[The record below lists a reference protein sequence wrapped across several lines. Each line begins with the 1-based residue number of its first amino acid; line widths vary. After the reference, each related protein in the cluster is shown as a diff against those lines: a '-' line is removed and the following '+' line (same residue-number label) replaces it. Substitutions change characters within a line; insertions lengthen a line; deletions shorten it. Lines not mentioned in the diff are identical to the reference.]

1 MATGSLRFVRHRA
14 RRRGTEMAR
23 LAIVGAVPAGAASV
37 YVLARCGIDVTLL
50 EVRADFV
57 IGCDGRS

>member
-1 MATGSLRFVRHRA
+1 
-14 RRRGTEMAR
+14 MAR

>member
-1 MATGSLRFVRHRA
+1 MATGSLRFVRRRA

-23 LAIVGAVPAGAASV
+23 LAIVGVPAGAASV

>member
-1 MATGSLRFVRHRA
+1 
-14 RRRGTEMAR
+14 MAR
-23 LAIVGAVPAGAASV
+23 LAIVGAGPAGAASA
-37 YVLARCGIDVTLL
+37 YLLARRGIDVTLL